1 MPTSSSQSSDLRWFK
16 VCRPRSTLFTSN
28 DPQPRCSPAVIVLR
42 ICYVYSKDAIIRG
55 FVVGCF
61 FACTI
66 ITFVIYGKIWH
77 DVDSF
82 ANPVPG
88 LKIDGCTAPPSRQ
101 IWKMFLPNLGLHT
114 LLYLAT
120 TLPMIRMRRVGKQS
134 RLLNRLARDGGI
146 FYFNI
151 FAVAM
156 FSTVGSLART
166 PLATLPAIYSNVLL
180 CIAAVSV
187 SRLMLSIRSL
197 AEQLSVSPDW
207 LLNNTELSRVNW
219 KPGTR
224 NGELIVEIEPLED
237 DVEMASVDYLGEEK
251 RTATPATYTTR
262 VGVLDHQVYPGTREY
277 KAPPRPKKSKV
288 AFKDEAQTWIAA

>member
-134 RLLNRLARDGGI
+134 RLLNRLAR
-146 FYFNI
+146 
-151 FAVAM
+151 
-156 FSTVGSLART
+156 
-166 PLATLPAIYSNVLL
+166 
-180 CIAAVSV
+180 
-187 SRLMLSIRSL
+187 
-197 AEQLSVSPDW
+197 E
-207 LLNNTELSRVNW
+207 
-219 KPGTR
+219 
-224 NGELIVEIEPLED
+224 
-237 DVEMASVDYLGEEK
+237 
-251 RTATPATYTTR
+251 
-262 VGVLDHQVYPGTREY
+262 
-277 KAPPRPKKSKV
+277 
-288 AFKDEAQTWIAA
+288 